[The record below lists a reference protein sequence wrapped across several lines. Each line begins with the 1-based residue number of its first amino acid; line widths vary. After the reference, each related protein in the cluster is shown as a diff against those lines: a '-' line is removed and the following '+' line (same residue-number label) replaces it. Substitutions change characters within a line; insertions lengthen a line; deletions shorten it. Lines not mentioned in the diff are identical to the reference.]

1 MNRNSAAYGRAG
13 KGESVGYFHGHVDS
27 ISTLAS
33 SAFSLGNFLLVSER
47 CASKPARLGLP
58 VCPAAIQVSFLL

>member
-13 KGESVGYFHGHVDS
+13 KGESVRYSHGHMDS

-33 SAFSLGNFLLVSER
+33 SAFSSGNYLLVSER
-47 CASKPARLGLP
+47 CASKPAKLGLP
-58 VCPAAIQVSFLL
+58 VCPAVIQVSLLL